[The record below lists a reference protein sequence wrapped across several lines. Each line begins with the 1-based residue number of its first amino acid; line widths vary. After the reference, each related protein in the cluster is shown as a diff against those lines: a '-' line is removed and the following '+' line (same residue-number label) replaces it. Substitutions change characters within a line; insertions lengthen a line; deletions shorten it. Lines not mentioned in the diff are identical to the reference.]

1 MTKTTKCQW
10 KPIKV
15 DSTHRQIILDEAKDD
30 VSTNKNSCT
39 SYASAAVH
47 SDRPFMVHRPQV
59 ADEANQLLGGVRHA
73 VVRPVCELQVSNKM
87 CFGSLEW
94 QFIKNL
100 HKTCIYSFFTVSQK
114 RKCPSLTSLSTIR
127 MILMWKYSRYCW
139 FSRWSWYLPTSKG
152 TPSFSGQYLWHLIL
166 PRSTSWV
173 IMETTLDLFS
183 QIICQKVCT
192 VEGKG
197 PWQEM

>member
-39 SYASAAVH
+39 SDASAAVH
-47 SDRPFMVHRPQV
+47 SDGPFMVHRPQV

-100 HKTCIYSFFTVSQK
+100 HKTCIYSFFKV
-114 RKCPSLTSLSTIR
+114 RKESAPLSPHSPP
-127 MILMWKYSRYCW
+127 YG
-139 FSRWSWYLPTSKG
+139 WSWCGSIPG
-152 TPSFSGQYLWHLIL
+152 TVGSRGEAGTCLHPKAHPASLAS
-166 PRSTSWV
+166 
-173 IMETTLDLFS
+173 
-183 QIICQKVCT
+183 ICDI
-192 VEGKG
+192 
-197 PWQEM
+197 